1 MRIIESFKSFKDK
14 WPPCGPFSSM
24 EEVDKV
30 CNELRDMFVEF
41 GDDNGDV
48 KVQVFTRGTNC
59 VNSFKSDNK
68 YTISVGLTTNYNG
81 ITSKSFNTNDIY
93 DSVMMSCEYLESFYD
108 FDIEFIYYT
117 QGYPM
122 VNTIEKTKSL
132 QPDRLAF
139 YSYDTKE
146 FPKDK
151 KVVAFY
157 ITFKEKIN
165 Q

>member
-41 GDDNGDV
+41 GDVNGDV

-59 VNSFKSDNK
+59 VNNSFKSDNK

-93 DSVMMSCEYLESFYD
+93 DSVIMSCEYLESFYD

-117 QGYPM
+117 QGYLI
-122 VNTIEKTKSL
+122 VN
-132 QPDRLAF
+132 
-139 YSYDTKE
+139 TKE

>member
-59 VNSFKSDNK
+59 VKIDNSFKSDNK
-68 YTISVGLTTNYNG
+68 YTISVGLTG
-81 ITSKSFNTNDIY
+81 IGGVPTKKPFNTNDIF

-108 FDIEFIYYT
+108 FDIEFKYYT
-117 QGYPM
+117 P
-122 VNTIEKTKSL
+122 
-132 QPDRLAF
+132 RLSDGD
-139 YSYDTKE
+139 YNTKE